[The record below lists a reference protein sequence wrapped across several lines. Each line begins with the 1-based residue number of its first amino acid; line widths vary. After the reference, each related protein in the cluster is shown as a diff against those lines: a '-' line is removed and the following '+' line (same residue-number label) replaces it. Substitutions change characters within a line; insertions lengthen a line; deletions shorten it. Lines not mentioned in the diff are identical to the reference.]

1 MNIKTD
7 IEIQEKINDC
17 ILNKSRYVEWL
28 CQNKT
33 ERQMKQLLQRIEKM
47 YEFAVHNKIIKHT
60 ELVDLWKDQVNTALK
75 NFSNFENLYA
85 ILKKM
90 KKMKKITSYER
101 MFVDKNYDWFYNRI
115 WRLTE
120 EEIEIAKYNQNTNGK
135 NQCRIR
141 EENN

>member
-17 ILNKSRYVEWL
+17 ILNKSKYVEWL

-33 ERQMKQLLQRIEKM
+33 ERQMKQLLQRMEKI
-47 YEFAVHNKIIKHT
+47 YEFAVQNKINKHI

-75 NFSNFENLYA
+75 NFSNYENLYA

-90 KKMKKITSYER
+90 KKNKKTTSYER

-115 WRLTE
+115 WGLTE
-120 EEIEIAKYNQNTNGK
+120 EEIKILEHN
-135 NQCRIR
+135 
-141 EENN
+141 